1 MKEMRI
7 MRAIGEIDD
16 AYIDE
21 AAPPEKK
28 KALRFTAFTKYAGIA
43 AAAVLVAGVG
53 IFALTRNTGIDVNVP
68 SQTAPSALTTTAAE
82 PAETTDEIPDLAQA
96 VSPFEDYDTLE
107 EAVKAS
113 GIKMSVPDSVG
124 GFTDRRV
131 SVIFGDLID
140 VTYLN
145 SSGEDEYV
153 IRKAKGT
160 DDPSGDYNDYAETKE
175 AAVGGNTVT
184 LKGNGGKISLAVWTD
199 GTYAYSVM
207 TVNSGIAQE
216 EMEEIIKNVK

>member
-1 MKEMRI
+1 MKEMRV
-7 MRAIGEIDD
+7 MRAIGDIDD
-16 AYIDE
+16 IYIDE
-21 AAPPEKK
+21 AAPSEKK
-28 KALRFTAFTKYAGIA
+28 KALRFTAWTKYAGIA
-43 AAAVLVAGVG
+43 AAAVLVVG
-53 IFALTRNTGIDVNVP
+53 IGIFVLNMNNRIGVNEP
-68 SQTAPSALTTTAAE
+68 PQTAPSAPTTTAT
-82 PAETTDEIPDLAQA
+82 ETTDEVPDLAQA
-96 VSPFEDYDTLE
+96 VSPFEDYETLE

-145 SSGEDEYV
+145 GSGEDEYV

-160 DDPSGDYNDYAETKE
+160 DDPSGDYNEYAGTKE
-175 AAVGGNTVT
+175 AAVGDYKVT
-184 LKGNGGKISLAVWTD
+184 MKGNGGKISLAVWTD

-207 TVNSGIAQE
+207 AVNSGITQA